1 MAHPCLWVGY
11 GVHQRHSV
19 FSPVVSFVPC
29 VHLLACVEGTCGLGE
44 RFTNALPRH
53 MRWQVLFSTRLV
65 ILVCLA
71 VSFRRGD
78 LECGLVGWW

>member
-1 MAHPCLWVGY
+1 MSLGGLWCASETLSFFTCCFFLC
-11 GVHQRHSV
+11 RV
-19 FSPVVSFVPC
+19 FAC
-29 VHLLACVEGTCGLGE
+29 LLACVEGTCGLGE

-71 VSFRRGD
+71 VSSRRGD
-78 LECGLVGWW
+78 LECGLVG